1 MAARKRRGNRKR
13 AHPFGDS
20 PAQAAGEPGVRPEP
34 VVRRE
39 PGAAAPSALQKC
51 LLAAAI
57 VVQTAWL
64 AALAMM
70 ALAE

>member
-1 MAARKRRGNRKR
+1 MAARKKRGNRKR
-13 AHPFGDS
+13 AHPPGDS
-20 PAQAAGEPGVRPEP
+20 PAQAAGEPVVPPEQ
-34 VVRRE
+34 
-39 PGAAAPSALQKC
+39 GAAGPSALQKC